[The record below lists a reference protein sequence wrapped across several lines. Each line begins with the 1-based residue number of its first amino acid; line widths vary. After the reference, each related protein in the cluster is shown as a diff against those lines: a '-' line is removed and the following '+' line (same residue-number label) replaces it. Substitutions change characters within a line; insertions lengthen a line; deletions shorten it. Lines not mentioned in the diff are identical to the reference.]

1 MELLVNGFL
10 GGWDAVS
17 ASGIWGRC
25 EDDGCVGAGCG
36 DIGEEFH
43 HCRGVGLGVEL
54 AVIGFVGSEGEDED
68 IGFEVGDLLYGLWGF
83 VDEVGEL
90 RTYNTTMVIH
100 NASLFLGNDFETVEG
115 IVVLGGR
122 IRDQTEGEIVG
133 GLLGL
138 VTAHAPAG
146 RVKLAAC
153 PHEFWVELCG
163 EGFVIGGVPDVDALH
178 LWHTEVAKG
187 IVFGKFFGE

>member
-1 MELLVNGFL
+1 MELLVNRFL
-10 GGWDAVS
+10 SGWDAVS
-17 ASGIWGRC
+17 ASGIGGRC
-25 EDDGCVGAGCG
+25 EDDGCIGAGCG

-43 HCRGVGLGVEL
+43 HGRGVDLGVEL
-54 AVIGFVGSEGEDED
+54 AVIGFVGSEGEDEN

-90 RTYNTTMVIH
+90 CTYNTTMVIH
-100 NASLFLGNDFETVEG
+100 NASLFLGNDFETVER
-115 IVVLGGR
+115 IVVLVGR
-122 IRDQTEGEIVG
+122 IRNQTQGEIVG

-138 VTAHAPAG
+138 VTTHTPAG
-146 RVKLAAC
+146 WVKLAAC

-163 EGFVIGGVPDVDALH
+163 EGVVIGGVPNVDALH